1 MVLGSV
7 LVYFL
12 NVSSFICAH
21 IYIYIKTV
29 DLYSAAGAESNLAT
43 PGPLA
48 RGRSTK
54 HRLQNFSTAMES
66 IQADADPVELEDED
80 VP

>member
-1 MVLGSV
+1 M
-7 LVYFL
+7 
-12 NVSSFICAH
+12 
-21 IYIYIKTV
+21 

-80 VP
+80 VPWV